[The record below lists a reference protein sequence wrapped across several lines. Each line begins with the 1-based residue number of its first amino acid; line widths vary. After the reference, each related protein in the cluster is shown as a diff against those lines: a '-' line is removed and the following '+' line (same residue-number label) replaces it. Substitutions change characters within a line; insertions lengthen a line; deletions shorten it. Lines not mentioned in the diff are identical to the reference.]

1 MDAIESGI
9 VKLPRVPI
17 ADGTIEQIPI
27 YRNIYKHV
35 REDLPRRGA
44 RNQGNMNPENLP
56 SELMGALTTLYGHY
70 ENAFKLWEAEKVGI
84 PPVFIIVCNN
94 TSTSKLVYDLV
105 SGYKLPNGRYK
116 KGKLKLFSNIDEDG
130 EPMSRPHTLLIDS
143 VQLESGDALSNE
155 FKQIAADEIET
166 FKHEM
171 QVRYPGRD
179 VDNISDSDI
188 LRGVMNTVGKKD
200 KMGEQI
206 RCVVSVSMLTEG
218 WDANNVTHILGIR
231 AFGTQLLCE
240 QVVGRALRRLSYD
253 TDEHDKFAPEYADVF
268 GVPFV
273 FANNSKAE
281 QTKPKSQTRIRHLEE
296 RRFFEINYPRL
307 RGYKYAPPESRLV
320 AKFNENSRLVLRLE
334 DAPPK
339 VQQGGIVGKKEMMT
353 LDELKQHRIN
363 EVVFNLASY
372 TAKEH
377 YRNED
382 GSVSPERFR
391 DLIPIVRDWMDDYLT
406 CLDNTFKQYLL
417 WESLAAKAAN
427 RIYRACTVHD
437 GNEKLLP
444 VFDPFTPE
452 GSTYDVDFLTSKKR
466 LHPTVKSHINI
477 AVCDSDWEMNFCQL
491 LEDNIQVYAYTRN
504 AGLGFQVP
512 YIADNKKERQYFPD
526 FIIIANDKG
535 DKGDLLN
542 LVIEIKGFKDGDAQ
556 AKADTMD
563 RSWIP
568 AMNNDGRYGR
578 WKFAEIRDM
587 QNARK
592 ILAKLINSG
601 QKKIAYV

>member
-27 YRNIYKHV
+27 YRNIYQYVKKN
-35 REDLPRRGA
+35 LPQKRA
-44 RNQGNMNPENLP
+44 HNQGNMNPENLP

-70 ENAFKLWEAEKVGI
+70 ENSFKLWEAEKVGI

-155 FKQIAADEIET
+155 FKKVAVDEIET
-166 FKHEM
+166 FKQEM
-171 QVRYPGRD
+171 RVRYPGRD
-179 VDNISDSDI
+179 VDNISDGDI

-206 RCVVSVSMLTEG
+206 RCIVSVSMLTEG

-253 TDEHDKFAPEYADVF
+253 TDEHDKFSPEYADVF

-273 FANNSKAE
+273 FANGSKAE
-281 QTKPKSQTRIRHLEE
+281 PIKPKPQTRIRHLEE

-307 RGYKYAPPESRLV
+307 RGYKIAPPESRLV
-320 AKFNENSRLVLRLE
+320 ANFNENSRLTLSPE

-339 VQQGGIVGKKEMMT
+339 VEQGGIVGKKEMMT
-353 LDELKQHRIN
+353 LDELKQRRIN
-363 EVVFNLASY
+363 EVVFRLAAY
-372 TAKEH
+372 TASK
-377 YRNED
+377 YYSNED
-382 GSVSPERFR
+382 GSIPPARFR
-391 DLIPIVRDWMDDYLT
+391 DLIPIVRYWMKDYLK
-406 CLDNTFKQYLL
+406 CLGNTFPQYLL
-417 WESLAAKAAN
+417 WDSLLVQAAQ
-427 RIYRACTVHD
+427 IICRACTVQD
-437 GNEKLLP
+437 GKERLLP
-444 VFDPFTPE
+444 IFDPFTPT
-452 GSTYDVDFLTSKKR
+452 GSTYHVDFLTSKKR
-466 LHPTVKSHINI
+466 LHSTVKSHINI
-477 AVCDSDWEMNFCQL
+477 AVCDSDWEMSFCQM
-491 LEDNIQVYAYTRN
+491 LEDDTKVYAYTRN

-512 YIADNKKERQYFPD
+512 YIADNNKERQYFPD

-542 LVIEIKGFKDGDAQ
+542 LVIEIKGIKDRASQ
-556 AKADTMD
+556 AKADTMN
-563 RSWIP
+563 RLWIP
-568 AMNNDGRYGR
+568 AINNDGRYGR
-578 WKFAEIRDM
+578 WAFAEIMDM

-592 ILAKLINSG
+592 ILAKLTKSG
-601 QKKIAYV
+601 QKKIGYV